1 VTAAGQDRPN
11 VNLLDSLRQIDCV
24 YTVYIP
30 VLMSHFEYFKRSA
43 FGGFDMKRNAMV
55 WMSVAAAVSLGLCF
69 SLARADAAGQGDEPL
84 PPEPLQ
90 VNYASGQGYGDLA
103 ECRPGE
109 IIVQFDPNV
118 LPTERHQIVQD
129 HGCLIARTSDLG
141 DFHLVRIPATT
152 TPEDMVDFFG
162 QHEHIRYAE
171 LDYYVQATFVPD
183 DKLYSYQW
191 NFANAVTGGIHMDE
205 AWTIEEGD
213 PNVIVAVVDTG
224 VAYENYGGYT
234 QAPDLAETRFVPGY
248 DFVHDNNHPNDDN
261 GHGTHV
267 TGTIAQST
275 NNGIGVAGVAFRCSI
290 MPVKV
295 MDRDGLGDVFT
306 VSQGILFAV
315 NHGARVINLSFGSPQ
330 PSTTLRNA
338 VQTAYQKDV
347 TVVAAAG
354 NDGTRGNPPSYPA
367 AYTSYCIAVGA
378 VRYDLSRAR
387 YSTKGSYIS
396 VVAPGGDVTVDQN
409 ADGYPDGILQQ
420 TFDDDP
426 SVFAYW
432 FFQGTSMA
440 SPHVAGLAALLAS
453 HGVTSPD
460 QIRKAIETTAR
471 DLGPE
476 GWDPEYGWGM
486 IDAHAALTASS
497 VTMP

>member
-1 VTAAGQDRPN
+1 MKRSA
-11 VNLLDSLRQIDCV
+11 I
-24 YTVYIP
+24 
-30 VLMSHFEYFKRSA
+30 VLMSVA
-43 FGGFDMKRNAMV
+43 TAVLWGFCLSPAGA
-55 WMSVAAAVSLGLCF
+55 S
-69 SLARADAAGQGDEPL
+69 AAGQGDEPL
-84 PPEPLQ
+84 ASGTLL
-90 VNYASGQGYGDLA
+90 VNYQSGQGYGNLPLS
-103 ECRPGE
+103 RPGE

-129 HGCLIARTSDLG
+129 HGCRIARTSDLG
-141 DFHLVRIPATT
+141 DFHLVCIPATS
-152 TPEDMVDFFG
+152 TPEDMVAFFG
-162 QHEHIRYAE
+162 QHERIRYAE
-171 LDYYVQATFVPD
+171 LNYYVRATFVPD

-191 NFANAVTGGIHMDE
+191 NFENAVTGGIRMDE
-205 AWTIEEGD
+205 AWAIEEGN
-213 PNVIVAVVDTG
+213 PSVIVAVVDTG

-295 MDRDGLGDVFT
+295 MDSDGLSDAFT

-315 NHGARVINLSFGSPQ
+315 NHGARVINLSFGSPR
-330 PSTTLRNA
+330 PSTTLQNA
-338 VQTAYQKDV
+338 VRTAHQKGV

-354 NDGTRGNPPSYPA
+354 NDGANGNPPSYPA
-367 AYTSYCIAVGA
+367 AYTDYCIAVGA
-378 VRYDLSRAR
+378 VRYDLTRAL

-420 TFDDDP
+420 TFDDNP
-426 SVFAYW
+426 NVFAYW

-440 SPHVAGLAALLAS
+440 TPHVSGLAALLAS

-460 QIRKAIETTAR
+460 KIRKAIETTAR
-471 DLGPE
+471 DLGPK
-476 GWDPEYGWGM
+476 GWDAEYGWGM
-486 IDAHAALTASS
+486 IDAHAALVASS
-497 VTMP
+497 TLTP